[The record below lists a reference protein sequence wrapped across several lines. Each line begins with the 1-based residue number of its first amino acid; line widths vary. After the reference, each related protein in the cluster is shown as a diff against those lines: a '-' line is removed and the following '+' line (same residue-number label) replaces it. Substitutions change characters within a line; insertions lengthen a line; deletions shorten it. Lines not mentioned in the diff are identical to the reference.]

1 MKDLSKI
8 KTVLDLARDFE
19 SNGTDGKLAEGVKK
33 TTKLLLEKKPET
45 TFEDILMNLLLSARE
60 SYKHMI
66 HSGEI
71 DSTVDMFM
79 NLVDMMAEEE
89 GDSLEENEKDC
100 VVSLISRNLLD
111 ALKEGLGHEFT
122 EAEVVCLDERLN
134 EFNLIGS
141 AKKEYPAIEEM
152 IRNCRGCCESPDAR
166 MMLTKELY
174 MTRPVAPAKYTR
186 K

>member
-19 SNGTDGKLAEGVKK
+19 SKGTDGKLAEGVKK

-79 NLVDMMAEEE
+79 NLVDMMVEEE
-89 GDSLEENEKDC
+89 GDSLEENETIM
-100 VVSLISRNLLD
+100 LREI
-111 ALKEGLGHEFT
+111 LKGQLVT
-122 EAEVVCLDERLN
+122 N
-134 EFNLIGS
+134 
-141 AKKEYPAIEEM
+141 
-152 IRNCRGCCESPDAR
+152 
-166 MMLTKELY
+166 MLTKSFHVSVEAVTEIWDG
-174 MTRPVAPAKYTR
+174 MHGMES
-186 K
+186 